1 MGGYRTSPE
10 AQPNPIGGLAKT
22 IPSGGRAL
30 SLSSSAT
37 PGIGEELFEY
47 LDAPVRRVGATDT
60 FVGYAPQL
68 EDFILPQSE
77 DVEAAVQDLMK
88 Y

>member
-1 MGGYRTSPE
+1 MDYGS
-10 AQPNPIGGLAKT
+10 LAC
-22 IPSGGRAL
+22 
-30 SLSSSAT
+30 
-37 PGIGEELFEY
+37 
-47 LDAPVRRVGATDT
+47 ATDT

-77 DVEAAVQDLMK
+77 DVEAAVQELMK

>member
-1 MGGYRTSPE
+1 MIKSRFVE
-10 AQPNPIGGLAKT
+10 VEE
-22 IPSGGRAL
+22 RAL
-30 SLSSSAT
+30 NF
-37 PGIGEELFEY
+37 P
-47 LDAPVRRVGATDT
+47 DAPVRRVRATDT

-77 DVEAAVQDLMK
+77 DVETAVRELMK

>member
-1 MGGYRTSPE
+1 L
-10 AQPNPIGGLAKT
+10 IDDLC
-22 IPSGGRAL
+22 
-30 SLSSSAT
+30 
-37 PGIGEELFEY
+37 
-47 LDAPVRRVGATDT
+47 VGATDI

-77 DVEAAVQDLMK
+77 DVESAVRELVK

>member
-1 MGGYRTSPE
+1 M
-10 AQPNPIGGLAKT
+10 K
-22 IPSGGRAL
+22 
-30 SLSSSAT
+30 
-37 PGIGEELFEY
+37 
-47 LDAPVRRVGATDT
+47 RVASTDT

-77 DVEAAVQDLMK
+77 DVENAVQDLMK

>member
-1 MGGYRTSPE
+1 MQLR
-10 AQPNPIGGLAKT
+10 
-22 IPSGGRAL
+22 RA
-30 SLSSSAT
+30 
-37 PGIGEELFEY
+37 
-47 LDAPVRRVGATDT
+47 ATDT

-77 DVEAAVQDLMK
+77 DVETAVRELMQ